1 MDWRLKAYR
10 EANKS
15 DVKDPSVTGFFAKYG
30 IPTFN
35 MPALEPSEK
44 VLEAFKV
51 FIEQQGK
58 PFNYMTFDE
67 DAEKQRQQTQ
77 TSDQRSEEEKKW
89 EVSEWEE
96 F

>member
-1 MDWRLKAYR
+1 MHA
-10 EANKS
+10 
-15 DVKDPSVTGFFAKYG
+15 
-30 IPTFN
+30 I
-35 MPALEPSEK
+35 EPSEK

-77 TSDQRSEEEKKW
+77 TSDQRSEEEKK
-89 EVSEWEE
+89 
-96 F
+96 